1 MPGQANPARCASWK
15 AVQSAVVNDT
25 PGVPRDLPAGTVT
38 FLFTDIEG
46 STRLLKQAGPG
57 LYAEALAEHRRVLR
71 DTFAA
76 HGGVEVDTQ
85 GDAFFVAFPT
95 AAGAAASA
103 RVGQRAL
110 ASGPI
115 AVRMGLHTGTPTVA
129 DEGYVGIDVHRAA
142 RVAALAHGGQV
153 IVSAATAAL
162 LEDEPLRDL
171 GRHRLK
177 DFDAPARLFQLGV
190 VDFPPLRTPGALDL
204 PTPATRFLG
213 RERELSEAATMWLD
227 REPRLLTIIG
237 PGGTGK
243 TRFSIELARFLAEEA
258 DGGTVFIPLAPV
270 RDAGLVVSQIAAR
283 LGASDDSAAA
293 IATRIGEKRAHVVL
307 DNLEQLLPDAA
318 RPLAALLD
326 AAPALRVMATS
337 REPMRIA
344 GESEF
349 DLPPM
354 DEGDAVTLF
363 IERAQAVRADV
374 GDSLA
379 VHELIRHLDGLP
391 LAIEL
396 AAARV
401 KLLGPEQLLERI
413 AQRLDLLKGGRD
425 AEERHAT
432 LRATIAWS
440 YDLLDGDEQQLFAR
454 LAVFRGGCTLD
465 AAEAVCDSD
474 LDTLASLLDKSLVR
488 RRTDANGD
496 ERFWMLE
503 TIREFAREHLAA
515 SGEEDALRRLQTDLL
530 IELADRAGM
539 RATVGVPG
547 KWDVDLVAPEIDNVR
562 AVLDWAAEHDPERG
576 LALAASLEGFW
587 LVREQTEGASR
598 LEPLLAR
605 TPDAEPTLRAHAL
618 RALGGALQVSGE
630 TERAAPC
637 YQQSLE
643 LFIASG
649 DDVQTANLRYR
660 VAGNMV
666 DTGETA
672 AAWPLLEE
680 SLLTFRQLGL
690 PRGEAQVL
698 GYLAEKPHGEGDLA
712 LAIELRLQSAAI
724 AHGIGWAWWES
735 GQFRGAA
742 AFERERG
749 NLDAAGGHAL
759 RSLELS
765 LGLGDRRRV
774 VFAAAELAV
783 IAAERG
789 DAEQAGRLW
798 GAIESEQAARPVRQW
813 ENHREEVE
821 ALVLVVDGPAFS
833 HAREEGSLMSIGE
846 AAGLAQEVDLSQ
858 QTSEAKRD
866 R

>member
-1 MPGQANPARCASWK
+1 MRQ
-15 AVQSAVVNDT
+15 
-25 PGVPRDLPAGTVT
+25 DLPNGTVT
-38 FLFTDIEG
+38 FLFTDVEG
-46 STRLLKQAGPG
+46 STRLLRQLGPER
-57 LYAEALAEHRRVLR
+57 YAEALADHRRVLR
-71 DTFAA
+71 DAFVAD
-76 HGGVEVDTQ
+76 GGVEVDTQ

-95 AAGAAASA
+95 AAGAATAASWDSGRSRRGRSRCGWA
-103 RVGQRAL
+103 CTREHRPWPLRAT
-110 ASGPI
+110 SGSTSI
-115 AVRMGLHTGTPTVA
+115 A
-129 DEGYVGIDVHRAA
+129 AA

-153 IVSAATAAL
+153 IVSASTAAL
-162 LEDEPLRDL
+162 LEDEPLLDL

-190 VDFPPLRTPGALDL
+190 ADFPPLRTPGAVDL
-204 PTPATRFLG
+204 PAPATHFLG
-213 RERELSEAATMWLD
+213 RERELFEAASVWLD
-227 REPRLLTIIG
+227 RDPRVLTIFG

-258 DGGTVFIPLAPV
+258 DGGTVFVPLAPV
-270 RDAGLVVSQIAAR
+270 RDAALVVPLIAER
-283 LGASDDSAAA
+283 LGASGDDAAA
-293 IATRIGEKRAHVVL
+293 IATRIGEKRTHVVL

-318 RPLAALLD
+318 RPVAELLA
-326 AAPALRVMATS
+326 AAPALRLVATS
-337 REPMRIA
+337 REPLRIA

-440 YDLLDGDEQQLFAR
+440 YDLLDDDEQQLFAR
-454 LAVFRGGCTLD
+454 LAVFRGGCILD

-488 RRTDANGD
+488 RRTDANGN

-503 TIREFAREHLAA
+503 TIREFARERLEA
-515 SGEEDALRRLQTDLL
+515 SGEESGLRRLQTDWL
-530 IELADRAGM
+530 IELADRAGT

-547 KWDVDLVAPEIDNVR
+547 TWNVDLVAPELDNVR
-562 AVLDWAAEHDPERG
+562 AVLEWALEHEPERG
-576 LALAASLEGFW
+576 LELAAALEGFW
-587 LVREQTEGASR
+587 LVREPHEGAAR

-605 TPDAEPTLRAHAL
+605 TPDSEPELRAHAL
-618 RALGGALQVSGE
+618 RALGGALDRSGDSE
-630 TERAAPC
+630 AAAPC
-637 YQQSLE
+637 YRQSLE

-649 DDVQTANLRYR
+649 DEVQTANLRYR

-666 DTGETA
+666 NRGETA

-680 SLLTFRQLGL
+680 SLRTFRQLGL

-698 GYLAEKPHGEGDLA
+698 GYLSEKAHGDGDLA
-712 LAIELRLQSAAI
+712 LASELSLESARI
-724 AHGIGWAWWES
+724 AHEADWKWWEA
-735 GQFRGAA
+735 GALCDA
-742 AFERERG
+742 AKFERERG
-749 NLDAAGGHAL
+749 NLDAAEKHAL
-759 RSLELS
+759 RALELS
-765 LGLGDRRRV
+765 LDLGDRRRV
-774 VFAAAELAV
+774 VPAASELAILAV
-783 IAAERG
+783 ERG
-789 DAEQAGRLW
+789 DAERAGRLW
-798 GAIESEQAARPVRQW
+798 GAVESEVSSGPVGGQW
-813 ENHREEVE
+813 ERHHEELE
-821 ALVLVVDGPAFS
+821 NLVLGVDGPAF
-833 HAREEGSLMSIGE
+833 ARARAEGRLLPIAV
-846 AAGLAQEVDLSQ
+846 AAGLAV
-858 QTSEAKRD
+858 APAG
-866 R
+866 